1 LVARDE
7 DDVVS
12 KEGIW
17 CTGFAGEH
25 VGGGV
30 NDRRGQEELIGKF
43 RAPLFANRG
52 GGNEEKAAVV
62 RGPELGKNDAGLNG
76 LAKADLVREERATGE
91 RGLESE
97 DSCIDLVRVEVDLG
111 T

>member
-1 LVARDE
+1 
-7 DDVVS
+7 
-12 KEGIW
+12 
-17 CTGFAGEH
+17 
-25 VGGGV
+25 
-30 NDRRGQEELIGKF
+30 
-43 RAPLFANRG
+43 
-52 GGNEEKAAVV
+52 
-62 RGPELGKNDAGLNG
+62 LGKNDAGLNG